1 MQIDPKMLT
10 RLLSM
15 DDEHLSALIRSVATE
30 AGIDPSGITLN
41 PKSIADIR
49 QALGSASAEDL
60 QQLGNLY
67 QAYRQTPPKH

>member
-15 DDEHLSALIRSVATE
+15 DDEHLSVLIRSVATE

-67 QAYRQTPPKH
+67 QAYRHNHPKH